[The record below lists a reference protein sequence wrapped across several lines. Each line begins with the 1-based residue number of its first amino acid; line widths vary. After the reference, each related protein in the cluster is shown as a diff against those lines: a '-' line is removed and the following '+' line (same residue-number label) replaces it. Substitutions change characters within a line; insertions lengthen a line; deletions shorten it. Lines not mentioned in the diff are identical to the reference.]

1 MSEEIKIQKT
11 SMQEL
16 IDIILRTKDMLSK
29 DERFKDHEYSL
40 NTETI
45 ISLLN
50 NSYEIEESLL
60 SMAFDFGYLQAEL
73 KEKADVTSGR
83 EYVNKYFKKNEN
95 IPSKV

>member
-1 MSEEIKIQKT
+1 
-11 SMQEL
+11 MQEL
-16 IDIILRTKDMLSK
+16 VDIILRTKEMLSK
-29 DERFKDHEYSL
+29 DEKFNGYEYSL

-50 NSYEIEESLL
+50 NSYEIEEALL
-60 SMAFDFGYLQAEL
+60 SMAFDFGFLQAEL

-95 IPSKV
+95 ISSKV